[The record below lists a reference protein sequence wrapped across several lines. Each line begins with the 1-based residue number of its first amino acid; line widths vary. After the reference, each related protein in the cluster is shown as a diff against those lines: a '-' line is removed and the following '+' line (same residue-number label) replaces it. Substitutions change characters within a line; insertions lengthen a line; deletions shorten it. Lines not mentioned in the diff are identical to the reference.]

1 MWKCFG
7 STATVAVAFV
17 ASVLSSAP
25 LYCQAQLISS
35 FENNLSSSVG
45 ATWEGPGIPN
55 SEFVSTG
62 ATDGTS
68 ALAIHHSPGWN
79 IQAILRGGLPLAQAA
94 ATHDFLVLDVTTTDL
109 GIAGDG
115 WSPAWRQM
123 IVVFNSN
130 QGGWQQSDI
139 NYPVAAD
146 DGGSLTST
154 VVLDLVASGVKANAQ
169 AYVNSGGGGNTY
181 WELFLPMQGGDQGT
195 PVKAGD
201 YGSDSLVNASDYV
214 TWRKSLG
221 GTTLANETVTPGS
234 VDAADYT
241 EWRAH
246 FGKDYSQITTIID
259 NVRFASAGSGAG
271 GLAATG
277 VPEPSSAALILA
289 AVLALASRRRVCI

>member
-68 ALAIHHSPGWN
+68 ALAIHHSTAWN

-181 WELFLPMQGGDQGT
+181 WELFLPMQGGDQGP